1 MKKIISFPHLGDY
14 SIPLAKF
21 LKLSTNLEVK
31 PAPPITKKTLELGSK
46 YAPDSVCI
54 PFKYNLGNFIESL
67 DNGANILF
75 TAGGGCRYN
84 YYAEVTE
91 TILKDLN
98 YNFEFYKL
106 ISKDKVKLKTLY
118 KIFKNIN
125 KNLKFTS
132 FIHTIIYTLLFIWD
146 MDKIDNLIRQ
156 NIGFEKKH
164 NSFLN
169 LKKKMLNSFSNTT
182 SIVKLTYLYF
192 SYKHKFKKLPTTKPT
207 NPLKIG
213 IIGELYTSMEP
224 YSNYYLEKQLAQMNI
239 QIKRFTNLS
248 YLIWQ
253 KIFLKKHML
262 RVTKE
267 YCKYTLGADGLDNVY
282 RTIKLIK
289 KGYDGIIHIKP
300 FGCTP
305 EIGAIPIIQK
315 ITATNN
321 TPIIFF
327 SYDANTSDEGIKT
340 RIEAFYDLMV
350 QRRNH
355 HD

>member
-14 SIPLAKF
+14 SIPLSKF
-21 LKLSTNLEVK
+21 LNLATNLEVK
-31 PAPPITKKTLELGSK
+31 PAPPITKKTIEIGTK

-54 PFKYNLGNFIESL
+54 PFKYNLGNFIEAL
-67 DNGANILF
+67 DEGANILF
-75 TAGGGCRYN
+75 TSGGGCRYN

-98 YNFEFYKL
+98 YDFEFYKL
-106 ISKDKVKLKTLY
+106 TGKNKLNLKTIY
-118 KIFKNIN
+118 KTFKSIN
-125 KNLKFTS
+125 KNLKITS
-132 FIHTIIYTLLFIWD
+132 FIHTIIYTLLFIWN
-146 MDKIDNLIRQ
+146 MDKIDHLIRK
-156 NIGFEKKH
+156 NIGFEKKK
-164 NSFLN
+164 NSFFK
-169 LKKKMLNSFSNTT
+169 LKKKMLNDFSNTN
-182 SIVKLTYLYF
+182 SIIKLIYLYIH
-192 SYKHKFKKLPTTKPT
+192 YKHKFKKLPINKPT
-207 NPLKIG
+207 KTLKIG

-239 QIKRFTNLS
+239 VIKRFTNLS

-253 KIFLKKHML
+253 KRFLKKHML
-262 RVTKE
+262 KVTKE

-289 KGYDGIIHIKP
+289 NNYDGIIHIKP

-315 ITATNN
+315 ITSNN
-321 TPIIFF
+321 NMPIIFF

-340 RIEAFYDLMV
+340 RLEAFYDLIS
-350 QRRNH
+350 QRRNQ
-355 HD
+355 DD